1 MISDPMPHDNDSK
14 PEFVSRRV
22 VLPLFL
28 TILGPAAIAACTGV
42 SSGNNGAPPWSDTA
56 GMSDIEKDKVADTL
70 ALVLVSYARE
80 LEAAPDIVES
90 IQRTDDD
97 LMSKLAKDIAALD
110 ASTSGQASVE
120 DIDALRTR
128 ITRYNS
134 IIHRQ
139 DDMLSDALNG
149 EGRVRRFDAA
159 IQQSPCLNR
168 QQTPSCVALSA
179 AIVRYDKVRMIAIQ
193 NTGKAVRFLQ
203 TTSARKEAISKVVK
217 SYGGTVDNPTGR
229 K

>member
-1 MISDPMPHDNDSK
+1 MPKKNDSK
-14 PEFVSRRV
+14 PELVSRRV
-22 VLPLFL
+22 VLPLFF
-28 TILGPAAIAACTGV
+28 TMLGSAAIAACTGV
-42 SSGNNGAPPWSDTA
+42 SSGDNGAPPWSNTA

-90 IQRTDDD
+90 IQRTDED
-97 LMSKLAKDIAALD
+97 LMSKLTKYIAALN
-110 ASTSGQASVE
+110 ASTSAQASVE

-128 ITRYNS
+128 ITLYNS
-134 IIHRQ
+134 IIQRQ

-179 AIVRYDKVRMIAIQ
+179 AIVRYDKVRTIAIQ
-193 NTGKAVRFLQ
+193 NTGKAIRFLQ
-203 TTSARKEAISKVVK
+203 ATSARKEAISKVVK
-217 SYGGTVDNPTGR
+217 SYGGTLENPTGR

>member
-1 MISDPMPHDNDSK
+1 
-14 PEFVSRRV
+14 
-22 VLPLFL
+22 
-28 TILGPAAIAACTGV
+28 
-42 SSGNNGAPPWSDTA
+42 
-56 GMSDIEKDKVADTL
+56 MSDIEKDKVADTL